1 MRYYLR
7 KLIGLVVTLILVSLV
22 TFFVFQILP
31 GDPALIIL
39 GLDADVNQIEALN
52 RTLGLD
58 RPLTERYISWIKGLF
73 NGDLGISIRYNQ
85 SVSSLIGQGLKV
97 TALLALYSMIFT
109 VAIGIPVGLFL
120 ASHSR
125 KKYSI
130 PISIVSQLSL
140 SIPSFCMGRLLISV
154 FSVRLNLLPSIGYT
168 PISEGFFKSFKSLLL
183 PSLSI
188 ALGSSAILIRYVRV
202 SVLKEMG
209 KDYVRTARSKG
220 LSKRRIMYAHVLK
233 NSLIPVITILGLLT
247 ADILGGSIII
257 ENIFSLPGIG
267 RLITVSISS
276 RDLPL
281 IQGLVLYL
289 SLIVVICNF
298 IVDLVY
304 SLVDP
309 RIRLR

>member
-7 KLIGLVVTLILVSLV
+7 KLIGLVVTLVLVSLV

-39 GLDADVNQIEALN
+39 GVDADEYQIEALN
-52 RTLGLD
+52 RSLGLD
-58 RPLTERYISWIKGLF
+58 RPLFERYISWLKGLF
-73 NGDLGISIRYNQ
+73 SGDLGTSIRYNQ
-85 SVSSLIGQGLKV
+85 SVSYLIGEGLKA
-97 TALLALYSMIFT
+97 TSLLSLYSMVFT
-109 VAIGIPVGLFL
+109 IAIGLPIGLFL
-120 ASHSR
+120 ASHSKR
-125 KKYSI
+125 KYSI
-130 PISIVSQLSL
+130 PISIISQLSL
-140 SIPSFCMGRLLISV
+140 SIPSFCMGIFLISI
-154 FSVRLNLLPSIGYT
+154 FSVRLNLLPSVGYT
-168 PISEGFFKSFKSLLL
+168 PPSEGLFASFKSLLL
-183 PSLSI
+183 PSLSVAI
-188 ALGSSAILIRYVRV
+188 GSSAILIRYVKV
-202 SVLKEMG
+202 SVLKESG

-220 LSKRRIMYAHVLK
+220 MSKGRIMYVHVLK

-247 ADILGGSIII
+247 ADILGGSIIV

-281 IQGLVLYL
+281 IQALVLYL
-289 SLIVVICNF
+289 ALIVVVCNF
-298 IVDLVY
+298 IVDLIY

>member
-39 GLDADVNQIEALN
+39 GLDADEYQIEALN
-52 RTLGLD
+52 RSLGLD
-58 RPLTERYISWIKGLF
+58 KPLAERYLSWLKGLLS
-73 NGDLGISIRYNQ
+73 GDLGVSIRYGQ
-85 SVSSLIGQGLKV
+85 SVSSLIGDALKV
-97 TALLALYSMIFT
+97 TSLLALYSMIFT
-109 VAIGIPVGLFL
+109 VVIGIPVGLFL
-120 ASHSR
+120 ASQSK

-130 PISIVSQLSL
+130 PVSILSQLSL
-140 SIPSFCMGRLLISV
+140 SIPSFCMGIFLISI
-154 FSVRLNLLPSIGYT
+154 FSVHLNILPSIGYR
-168 PISEGFFKSFKSLLL
+168 PLSDGFWTSFKSLLL
-183 PSLSI
+183 PSLSV
-188 ALGSSAILIRYVRV
+188 ALGSSAILIRYVKV

-209 KDYVRTARSKG
+209 RDYVRTARSKG
-220 LSKRRIMYAHVLK
+220 LGKRRIMYAHVLK
-233 NSLIPVITILGLLT
+233 NSLIPVITILGILT
-247 ADILGGSIII
+247 ADILGGSIIV

-281 IQGLVLYL
+281 IQALVLYL
-289 SLIVVICNF
+289 AFIVVICNF
-298 IVDLVY
+298 AVDLIY
-304 SLVDP
+304 SIVDP

>member
-31 GDPALIIL
+31 GDPTLIIL

-109 VAIGIPVGLFL
+109 VAIGIPMGLFL
-120 ASHSR
+120 ASHSK

-140 SIPSFCMGRLLISV
+140 SIPSFCMGILLISI

>member
-39 GLDADVNQIEALN
+39 GLDADEYQIEALN
-52 RTLGLD
+52 RSLGLD
-58 RPLTERYISWIKGLF
+58 KPLAERYLSWLKGLLS
-73 NGDLGISIRYNQ
+73 GDLGVSIRYGQ
-85 SVSSLIGQGLKV
+85 SVSSLIGDALKV
-97 TALLALYSMIFT
+97 TSLLALYSMIFT
-109 VAIGIPVGLFL
+109 VVIGIPVGLFL
-120 ASHSR
+120 ASQSK

-130 PISIVSQLSL
+130 PVSILSQLSL
-140 SIPSFCMGRLLISV
+140 SIPSFCMGIFLISI
-154 FSVRLNLLPSIGYT
+154 FSVHLNILPSIGYR
-168 PISEGFFKSFKSLLL
+168 PLSDGFWTSFKSLLL
-183 PSLSI
+183 PSLSV
-188 ALGSSAILIRYVRV
+188 ALGSSAVLIRYVKV

-209 KDYVRTARSKG
+209 RDYVRTARSKG
-220 LSKRRIMYAHVLK
+220 LGKRRIMYAHVLK
-233 NSLIPVITILGLLT
+233 NSLIPVITILGILT
-247 ADILGGSIII
+247 ADILGGSIIV

-281 IQGLVLYL
+281 IQALVLYL
-289 SLIVVICNF
+289 AFIVVICNF
-298 IVDLVY
+298 AVDLIY
-304 SLVDP
+304 SIVDP

>member
-1 MRYYLR
+1 M
-7 KLIGLVVTLILVSLV
+7 
-22 TFFVFQILP
+22 
-31 GDPALIIL
+31 
-39 GLDADVNQIEALN
+39 
-52 RTLGLD
+52 
-58 RPLTERYISWIKGLF
+58 
-73 NGDLGISIRYNQ
+73 
-85 SVSSLIGQGLKV
+85 
-97 TALLALYSMIFT
+97 
-109 VAIGIPVGLFL
+109 
-120 ASHSR
+120 
-125 KKYSI
+125 
-130 PISIVSQLSL
+130 
-140 SIPSFCMGRLLISV
+140 
-154 FSVRLNLLPSIGYT
+154 
-168 PISEGFFKSFKSLLL
+168 
-183 PSLSI
+183 
-188 ALGSSAILIRYVRV
+188 RV

>member
-7 KLIGLVVTLILVSLV
+7 KLIGLLITMILVSLL
-22 TFFVFQILP
+22 TFLVFQVLP

-39 GLDADVNQIEALN
+39 GPDADAYQLEALRESLN
-52 RTLGLD
+52 LD
-58 RPLTERYISWIKGLF
+58 MSPLMRYLSWVRGLF
-73 NGDLGISIRYNQ
+73 SGELGTSIRYGQ
-85 SVSSLIGQGLKV
+85 SVSYLIGEGLKV
-97 TALLALYSMIFT
+97 TSLLALYSMVLT
-109 VAIGIPVGLFL
+109 VLIGIPVGLFL

-130 PISIVSQLSL
+130 PLSVLSQISL
-140 SIPSFCMGRLLISV
+140 SVPSFCMGIFLISI
-154 FSVRLNLLPSIGYT
+154 FSVRLGLLPSIGYT
-168 PISEGFFKSFKSLLL
+168 PLSEGFFKSFKSLLL
-183 PSLSI
+183 PSLSVAI
-188 ALGSSAILIRYVRV
+188 GSSAILIRYVKV
-202 SVLKEMG
+202 SVLRESG
-209 KDYVRTARSKG
+209 RDYVRTARSKG
-220 LSKRRIMYAHVLK
+220 LPRARIMYSHVLK
-233 NSLIPVITILGLLT
+233 NSLIPVITILGILT

-289 SLIVVICNF
+289 ALIVVICNF
-298 IVDLVY
+298 VVDLIY

>member
-7 KLIGLVVTLILVSLV
+7 KLIGHVVTLILVSLV

-140 SIPSFCMGRLLISV
+140 SIPSFCMGILLISI

>member
-7 KLIGLVVTLILVSLV
+7 KLVGLVITLFLVSLV

-39 GLDADVNQIEALN
+39 GIDADPYQVEAL
-52 RTLGLD
+52 RASLGLG
-58 RPLTERYISWIKGLF
+58 RPLSMRYLSWLTGLF
-73 NGDLGISIRYNQ
+73 SGDLGVSIRYNQ
-85 SVSSLIGQGLKV
+85 SVSSLIKEGLKV
-97 TALLALYSMIFT
+97 TSLLALYSMVLT
-109 VAIGIPVGLFL
+109 VLIALPVGIWL
-120 ASHSR
+120 AVHSR
-125 KKYSI
+125 KRYSI
-130 PISIVSQLSL
+130 PVSVLSQISL
-140 SIPSFCMGRLLISV
+140 SVPSFCMGIFLISI
-154 FSVRLNLLPSIGYT
+154 FSVRLGWLPSIGYT
-168 PISEGFFKSFKSLLL
+168 PLSEGLLASFKSLLL
-183 PSLSI
+183 PSLSVAI
-188 ALGSSAILIRYVRV
+188 GSSAVLIRYIKV
-202 SVLKEMG
+202 SVQREEG

-220 LSKRRIMYAHVLK
+220 LTRGRIMYTHVLK
-233 NSLIPVITILGLLT
+233 NSLIPVITTLGLLT

-267 RLITVSISS
+267 RLITVSIAS

-289 SLIVVICNF
+289 ASIVVVCNF
-298 IVDLVY
+298 IVDLIY